1 MQINPGELD
10 KRITI
15 VKGGDETDA
24 DGFPVEGRQ
33 VVRDCWAKFTRVSG
47 SELNKAGAD
56 MGVTKVR
63 FLVRHKPGI
72 DRKMKVEYAGDT
84 YEITY
89 VNDYEDDHR
98 YMEIWA
104 KEVTQRG

>member
-47 SELNKAGAD
+47 SELDKAGAD

-72 DRKMKVEYAGDT
+72 DRKMKVEYAGGI

-98 YMEIWA
+98 YQEIWA
-104 KEVTQRG
+104 KEATQRG